1 MIQSYKDKYLK
12 YKMKYK
18 MKYKELQSLCGGDNG
33 LKVIYANVGRD
44 FEFEE
49 NKAVSFRIANC
60 NIPGTAEIT
69 LHNIKL
75 CVDKVKVTSP
85 DIFIFVEF
93 CYSQL
98 HELIDYMEQE
108 IPQYNLLLIAQNRNL
123 EIYNDPNKIGYH
135 PPIFG
140 LQVDSYYKCYGYIY
154 RRDLLE
160 FNERKTLEHIRRTE
174 INSIS
179 HINGYTQN
187 HIHISGSE
195 HIRFKPIHRTDMQEY
210 ITIKNVDGTISN
222 AQPLSDAERRR
233 QRFVNVTVLD
243 RYSYYHTGTT
253 SNISRCILQYCGIAV
268 FNVREVGSMRIFL
281 PHFIGS
287 YGVIDS
293 WNTQFRNIC
302 ENIDINH
309 DRFILFGDMNIRTT
323 ENPNI
328 TQNEIIQRCID
339 NHLCDDFNLEHI
351 RLFTK
356 YDVIENTLL
365 LTDMENRL
373 GQIDDRLKLNNHCV
387 IFVEFLMYNKLIP
400 PVRKRPYHQPE
411 SDRTS
416 ESSMYLIPPMMRP
429 PPGLQVPPHY
439 APPHYA
445 PPHYAP
451 HMMRP
456 PPGLQVP
463 PHYAPPMMGPPPGL
477 QVPPHYPPPIM
488 GPPPG
493 LQVPPHYGP
502 HMRPPPGLQQP
513 HYAQPMMGPPPGLQV
528 PPHMMGPPPGL
539 QVPPPMMGPPPG
551 LQVPPQMTRP
561 SPYYMPPLPMGP
573 PQVHPLMQ
581 LFNTQQPM
589 QYYRFN

>member
-1 MIQSYKDKYLK
+1 MIQSYRDKYLK

-18 MKYKELQSLCGGDNG
+18 ELKNIIGGHNN
-33 LKVIYANVGRD
+33 LKVIYANIGRD
-44 FEFEE
+44 FEFKE
-49 NKAVSFRIANC
+49 NKAVSVRIANC

-75 CVDKVKVTSP
+75 CVDKVKLTSP

-98 HELIDYMEQE
+98 HELIDYMEQK
-108 IPQYNLLLIAQNRNL
+108 IPAYDLLLIAQNRDL
-123 EIYNDPNKIGYH
+123 EIYTERNKIGYH

-187 HIHISGSE
+187 HIQISGSE
-195 HIRFKPIHRTDMQEY
+195 HIRFKPINRIAMEEY
-210 ITIKNVDGTISN
+210 ITIKNADGTISN
-222 AQPLSDAERRR
+222 AQPLSDAERRK

-243 RYSYYHTGTT
+243 RYSYYHTGTK
-253 SNISRCILQYCGIAV
+253 SNISSCILQYCGIAV
-268 FNVREVGSMRIFL
+268 FNVKEVGLMRIFL

-287 YGVIDS
+287 YENMAL

-309 DRFILFGDMNIRTT
+309 DRFILFGDMNLRTT
-323 ENPNI
+323 ENPNL
-328 TQNEIIQRCID
+328 TRDEIQRRCID

-351 RLFTK
+351 TLFKK

-387 IFVEFLMYNKLIP
+387 IYMDFFVQNKLIP

-411 SDRTS
+411 SDRTA
-416 ESSMYLIPPMMRP
+416 ESSMYLI
-429 PPGLQVPPHY
+429 
-439 APPHYA
+439 
-445 PPHYAP
+445 
-451 HMMRP
+451 
-456 PPGLQVP
+456 
-463 PHYAPPMMGPPPGL
+463 PPMMGPPPGL
-477 QVPPHYPPPIM
+477 QVPPHY
-488 GPPPG
+488 GPPMMG
-493 LQVPPHYGP
+493 LPPHYG
-502 HMRPPPGLQQP
+502 
-513 HYAQPMMGPPPGLQV
+513 
-528 PPHMMGPPPGL
+528 
-539 QVPPPMMGPPPG
+539 PPMMGPPPHYGPPMMGPPPHYGPPMMGPPPHYGPPMMGPPPRLQVSPHYPPPHYPPPG
-551 LQVPPQMTRP
+551 LQVSPHYPPPHYPPPGLQPPHYGPPMMGPSQMTGP

-573 PQVHPLMQ
+573 PKVHPLMQ